1 MSSQLINQVL
11 ELTNA
16 ERANAG
22 LNPLTLNT
30 KLSQAA
36 EGHSDSMANDD
47 FFSHTGANGS
57 SVGARVQDTGY
68 QYSTVGENIAAGQTT
83 AEEVVQGWMNS
94 PGHRA
99 NILNANY
106 TEIGLGYEYLA
117 NDTGSVNYNHYWTQV
132 FGTPSGNNSNA
143 GASNQDV
150 PAEENND
157 VVPVE
162 ENSDPNTTE
171 NLDTIDTDIS
181 GAETEADNVD
191 STPVEE
197 SNDSLDN
204 SDLNS
209 MDSMDSGVDE
219 SVAPEND
226 YFDGDLTGT
235 SGNSVMTGGDN
246 SVNFSNDA
254 ESLDKL
260 ENGDLS
266 FSDVS
271 DLLSNYGLGNISIDT
286 NDFDSLITEYMSNA
300 DLSGEEKQLLQE
312 NMESF
317 L

>member
-22 LNPLTLNT
+22 LKPLTLNSQ
-30 KLSQAA
+30 LSQAA

-68 QYSTVGENIAAGQTT
+68 QYSTVGENIAAGQST
-83 AEEVVQGWMNS
+83 AEQVVQGWMNS

-99 NILNANY
+99 NILNADY

-162 ENSDPNTTE
+162 ENNEPDTTE
-171 NLDTIDTDIS
+171 NIDTDIS

-246 SVNFSNDA
+246 SVDFSNDA
-254 ESLDKL
+254 ESLDNYQL

-266 FSDVS
+266 FSDFS
-271 DLLSNYGLGNISIDT
+271 DLLSSNYRPGITSGDT
-286 NDFDSLITEYMSNA
+286 HDLDSLITEYMSNA
-300 DLSGEEKQLLQE
+300 DLSGEQKQLLQE
-312 NMESF
+312 SMESF